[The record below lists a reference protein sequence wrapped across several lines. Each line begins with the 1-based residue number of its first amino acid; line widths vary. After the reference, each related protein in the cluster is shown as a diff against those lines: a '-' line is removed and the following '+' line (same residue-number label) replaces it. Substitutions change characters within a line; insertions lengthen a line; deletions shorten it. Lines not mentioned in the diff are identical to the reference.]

1 MAVMR
6 NQRGANKQRE
16 DRKVRI
22 QGIVNYKKRC
32 VYVRLIKIKP
42 LNLKVIRYKTLHE
55 VGLSL
60 QQNRDTCGNKVSHP
74 YVILSAVRGLFKLD
88 IADRL
93 VEGNNTRTL
102 TLS

>member
-1 MAVMR
+1 MLESRSGYRKLQEEVR
-6 NQRGANKQRE
+6 VCQVNKNQA
-16 DRKVRI
+16 
-22 QGIVNYKKRC
+22 
-32 VYVRLIKIKP
+32 IKSE
-42 LNLKVIRYKTLHE
+42 RYKTLHE

-74 YVILSAVRGLFKLD
+74 YVTLSAVRGLFKLD